1 MKSWPSAVVLRSST
15 ASTIGMLVTSTG
27 PLVLVPTKSSRDDPF
42 VTVTLEE
49 IQRRTPIGATA
60 EHHGLCWARIDGC
73 NDIHHVVPSF
83 RERTSRHVAEF
94 RRDNL
99 NPCREPRRY
108 CHREAVSSIQ
118 GAGK

>member
-1 MKSWPSAVVLRSST
+1 MKSWPSAVARRSST

-49 IQRRTPIGATA
+49 IPRRTPIGATA
-60 EHHGLCWARIDGC
+60 EHHGLCWAWIDGC
-73 NDIHHVVPSF
+73 SDVHHVVPSF
-83 RERTSRHVAEF
+83 RERTSRHVADF

-99 NPCREPRRY
+99 NPGLDSWRD
-108 CHREAVSSIQ
+108 CHRE
-118 GAGK
+118 